1 MTRLSIKQYRQASVS
16 NIGDADP
23 HTLISIV
30 LQHILGN
37 IAATKGSIERKDVE
51 GKAKSL
57 NKALALIGEL
67 QGSLDL
73 EQGGEVAQNLA
84 ALYDYSIRTLT
95 EANLQNSQEKLD
107 EVAKIFINIKEGWDG
122 IPSEVRNEFKAKKA
136 GPAS

>member
-1 MTRLSIKQYRQASVS
+1 MAALKQYQTVNTQAQAIEASPHRLIQMLMEGGLTRLAQARGAMERNQVALK
-16 NIGDADP
+16 GE
-23 HTLISIV
+23 LISKAIGIIGG
-30 LQHILGN
+30 L
-37 IAATKGSIERKDVE
+37 RE
-51 GKAKSL
+51 GL
-57 NKALALIGEL
+57 N
-67 QGSLDL
+67 L